1 MNKKITFSAMLAL
14 ILALGMVLI
23 GCGTAPASSKKAGA
37 QLKATI
43 TGIPPEYNGKL
54 GWISM
59 DTGSSKN
66 DPTVAW
72 AMGTVSNGSLTFNIL
87 DQKTDKP
94 YSKSG
99 NYFVTFFVWE
109 NLDAASTRG
118 VDALYTG
125 IIMSKAF
132 GENTSIKFSEFT
144 KM

>member
-1 MNKKITFSAMLAL
+1 MNKKIIFSAMLAL
-14 ILALGMVLI
+14 TLALGMVLVS
-23 GCGTAPASSKKAGA
+23 CGTAPATSKKASA

-94 YSKSG
+94 YNKPG

-109 NLDAASTRG
+109 NLDAASARG
-118 VDALYTG
+118 VEALYTG
-125 IIMSKAF
+125 IIMSKTF
-132 GENTSIKFSEFT
+132 GANTSIVFSEFT

>member
-1 MNKKITFSAMLAL
+1 MNKKLIFLAMPAL
-14 ILALGMVLI
+14 VLALGLVLA
-23 GCGTAPASSKKAGA
+23 GCGSAPGSKSSGA

-43 TGIPPEYNGKL
+43 TGIPSEYNGKL

-72 AMGTVSNGSLTFNIL
+72 AMGTVSNGSLTLNIL

-94 YSKSG
+94 YGKRG
-99 NYFVTFFVWE
+99 NYFVTFFVWD
-109 NLDAASTRG
+109 NLDAARAKG
-118 VDALYTG
+118 VEAHFTG

-132 GENTSIKFSEFT
+132 GENTSIAFSEFT